1 MKLALRIGLPLLA
14 LTFGVGGAVW
24 LVAHKKSIEP
34 VPQKKIPPLIEVVE
48 VTLNNHQ
55 PVIRS
60 QGRVLPRREVS
71 VMPRV
76 RGEVVEVSAKLN
88 EGFLVDAG
96 EVLVRID
103 EEDHRL
109 NIRQAEAD
117 ILSAKASMTSGLA
130 QVANAQAQAR
140 QAEARLAT
148 EQAEADAANEEWR
161 LLGKTGNPPALL
173 SRQPQIREARS
184 AIAAAVALVDSAT
197 AGIESGKASLAAAE
211 AAKERALL
219 DLKRCIIRAPFD
231 ARVVRSMVDLAST
244 VSPGGAVAVLQRI
257 DFAEVRLPLSR
268 RQMNLLGSISEAKK
282 HLIHLT
288 NGTQKWSAKFER
300 MLGEVDA
307 TTHTQ
312 NVIALVANPYTSG
325 NATLEF
331 GAFVTAEMRGETL
344 KNVTVIP
351 ELALQQNEEVY
362 LLNDG
367 KLTAKPV
374 RIIERNKGEVFVTG
388 LNAKEYVCVTQLDSF
403 VSEMSVRIRKGD

>member
-1 MKLALRIGLPLLA
+1 MPAAGL
-14 LTFGVGGAVW
+14 
-24 LVAHKKSIEP
+24 
-34 VPQKKIPPLIEVVE
+34 KKIGSP
-48 VTLNNHQ
+48 
-55 PVIRS
+55 
-60 QGRVLPRREVS
+60 
-71 VMPRV
+71 
-76 RGEVVEVSAKLN
+76 K
-88 EGFLVDAG
+88 
-96 EVLVRID
+96 
-103 EEDHRL
+103 
-109 NIRQAEAD
+109 
-117 ILSAKASMTSGLA
+117 
-130 QVANAQAQAR
+130 
-140 QAEARLAT
+140 
-148 EQAEADAANEEWR
+148 
-161 LLGKTGNPPALL
+161 
-173 SRQPQIREARS
+173 
-184 AIAAAVALVDSAT
+184 AAAVSVRWTS
-197 AGIESGKASLAAAE
+197 E

-244 VSPGGAVAVLQRI
+244 VSPSGPVAVLQRI

-282 HLIHLT
+282 HHIHLT

-312 NVIALVANPYTSG
+312 SVIALVANPYTSG

-331 GAFVTAEMRGETL
+331 GAFVSAEMRGETL

-367 KLTAKPV
+367 KLIAKPV
-374 RIIERNKGEVFVTG
+374 RIIERKKGEVFVTG

>member
-1 MKLALRIGLPLLA
+1 MRLALRIGLPLLA

-48 VTLNNHQ
+48 VTLNNYQ

-76 RGEVVEVSAKLN
+76 GGEVVEVSAKLN

-96 EVLVRID
+96 EILVRID

-109 NIRQAEAD
+109 NLRQAEAD

-130 QVANAQAQAR
+130 QLANAQAQAR

-148 EQAEADAANEEWR
+148 EQAEADAAKKEWR
-161 LLGKTGNPPALL
+161 LLGKTGSPPTLL
-173 SRQPQIREARS
+173 SREPQIREARS

-219 DLKRCIIRAPFD
+219 DLKRCIIRAPFN
-231 ARVVRSMVDLAST
+231 ARVLRSTLDLAST

-300 MLGEVDA
+300 MLGEVEVA
-307 TTHTQ
+307 THTQ
-312 NVIALVANPYTSG
+312 SVIALVENPYTSG
-325 NATLEF
+325 NVTLEF
-331 GAFVTAEMRGETL
+331 GAFVSAEMHGEML

-362 LLNDG
+362 LYNDG

-374 RIIERNKGEVFVTG
+374 RVIERKQGEVFVTG
-388 LNAKEYVCVTQLDSF
+388 LNSKEYVCVTQLDSF
-403 VSEMSVRIRKGD
+403 VSEMSVRVRKGN

>member
-1 MKLALRIGLPLLA
+1 M
-14 LTFGVGGAVW
+14 
-24 LVAHKKSIEP
+24 
-34 VPQKKIPPLIEVVE
+34 
-48 VTLNNHQ
+48 
-55 PVIRS
+55 
-60 QGRVLPRREVS
+60 
-71 VMPRV
+71 
-76 RGEVVEVSAKLN
+76 
-88 EGFLVDAG
+88 
-96 EVLVRID
+96 RID

-109 NIRQAEAD
+109 NLRQAEAD

-140 QAEARLAT
+140 QAEARLAA
-148 EQAEADAANEEWR
+148 EQAEAEAANEEWR

-184 AIAAAVALVDSAT
+184 AITAALALVDSA

-244 VSPGGAVAVLQRI
+244 VSPSGPVAVLQRI

-268 RQMNLLGSISEAKK
+268 RQMTLLGSISEAKK
-282 HLIHLT
+282 YPIHLT

-307 TTHTQ
+307 ATHTQ
-312 NVIALVANPYTSG
+312 SVIALVANPYTSG

-331 GAFVTAEMRGETL
+331 GAFL
-344 KNVTVIP
+344 
-351 ELALQQNEEVY
+351 Y
-362 LLNDG
+362 LRKCVG
-367 KLTAKPV
+367 K
-374 RIIERNKGEVFVTG
+374 
-388 LNAKEYVCVTQLDSF
+388 C
-403 VSEMSVRIRKGD
+403 